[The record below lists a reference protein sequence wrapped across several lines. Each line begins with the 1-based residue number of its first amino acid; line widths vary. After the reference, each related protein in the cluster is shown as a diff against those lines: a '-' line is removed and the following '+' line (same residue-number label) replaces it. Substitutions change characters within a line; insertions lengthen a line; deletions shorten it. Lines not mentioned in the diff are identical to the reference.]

1 MVCMTLREFSV
12 LDKQEQI
19 NLIKSRGTFLFIRQ
33 EAGID
38 VVLYQI
44 GSFYAEVYFEAYNKK
59 NMRIKSFDD
68 TSQLD
73 VYLKQINIT
82 ELKQLL

>member
-1 MVCMTLREFSV
+1 MTVVEFAV
-12 LDKQEQI
+12 LGKREQI
-19 NLIKSRGTFLFIRQ
+19 NVIKRKGTFLYTRQ

-44 GSFYAEVYFEAYNKK
+44 GGFYAEVFFESSNKK
-59 NMRIKSFDD
+59 NIRIRSFDD
-68 TSQLD
+68 MGSLD
-73 VYLKQINIT
+73 VYLRKINIS